1 MGLSARSGLN
11 RAALYRGLNRRVT
24 IELGSSMQ

>member
-1 MGLSARSGLN
+1 MGLSARSGLE
-11 RAALYRGLNRRVT
+11 RAAYRGLNRRVT